1 MDRVAF
7 CPGHI
12 TGFFEICRSDDILSA
27 GSRGAGICL
36 SLGAT
41 SRVTIRRASDQ
52 RIRALI
58 AGSVARAEVT
68 RDALKML
75 IGAEPL
81 EIDVRTDLD
90 LPMRQGFGMSAAG
103 SLSATI
109 AAADMLDIPRQKAF
123 EAAHIAEVR
132 CRCGLGDV
140 SAIYGSGITIRKRAG
155 LPPKGEVLRIEGTPE
170 LVLAVVGRGLHT
182 KAVLDDHDKAA
193 AINASGSRKVDQL
206 VAEPSLEKLMHLSCQ
221 FASETGLASEEV
233 QEAMRAASGA
243 GAASMSMLGNSVF
256 AVGDTVTLRRRL
268 SRLGEVW
275 TCGVDTSGP
284 KVLESKS

>member
-1 MDRVAF
+1 MDRTAF

-12 TGFFEICRSDDILSA
+12 TGFFEICRSDDVLST

-41 SRVTIRRASDQ
+41 SMVTIRDSSEQ
-52 RIRALI
+52 RIRTFIGGGA
-58 AGSVARAEVT
+58 ARAEVT
-68 RDALKML
+68 REALKTL

-81 EIDVRTDLD
+81 DVEVRTELD
-90 LPMRQGFGMSAAG
+90 LPMKQGFGMSAAG

-109 AAADMLDIPRQKAF
+109 AAADMLGIPRQKAF

-132 CRCGLGDV
+132 CGGGLGDV
-140 SAIYGSGITIRKRAG
+140 SAIHGGGITIRKKAG
-155 LPPKGEVLRIEGTPE
+155 LPPKGEVLRIEGAPE
-170 LVLAVVGRGLHT
+170 VVLAVVGKCIRT
-182 KAVLDDHDKAA
+182 KEVLDDPGRAA

-206 VAEPSLEKLMHLSCQ
+206 VAEPSLENLMQLSSE
-221 FASETGLASEEV
+221 FASETGLASDEV
-233 QEAMRAASGA
+233 QEALRVASGA

-256 AVGDTVTLRRRL
+256 AVGDTAALKRRL
-268 SRLGEVW
+268 SELGEVW
-275 TCGVDTSGP
+275 TCAVDTGGP